1 MRCISTIVMIGLLSG
16 GVVLTTFTPPLA
28 LAEVSTETLIETA
41 RTKAAHEAI
50 AAHYEQD
57 AATLRAKAE
66 EHARLALL
74 YARGLEGGHGQGER
88 LSEHCQGLAE
98 KLRAAAEDSI
108 ELARLHRELAAQS
121 AQ

>member
-1 MRCISTIVMIGLLSG
+1 MRCISTFIMIGALGAGLG
-16 GVVLTTFTPPLA
+16 LTVFTPPLA
-28 LAEVSTETLIETA
+28 LAEVSIETLIETA
-41 RTKAAHEAI
+41 KTKAAHEAI

-74 YARGLEGGHGQGER
+74 YARGLEGGHGQGQR